1 MRWIFLFFISFSI
14 STSAQNDAL
23 AKEYLKTGEFEK
35 AIVIYNKLY
44 KKSPTSSYIIEQ
56 LVACH
61 QQLEQ
66 YKEAETIILARLERS
81 YYPPSFIDLGRN
93 YDLQKDTINANLNYK
108 KAIKSIETK
117 GNYVFTL
124 GKKFEGFSL
133 LEDAKTLYERA
144 MELYPAKDYNMQ
156 LARIYGEQGN
166 IEKMFASY
174 LDLALKKENYRDQI
188 KRYISDFITEN
199 NGDKNNILLRKT
211 LLKNLQTE
219 PNLFWSEMLSWL
231 FIQQKDYKKAFAQEK
246 AIYKRSINNPDA
258 ITNPLNRLVELG
270 LITKNQNA
278 TEIAIDIFT
287 FIKESV
293 QDPIIQL
300 TADKYILELR
310 TAIASK
316 KEYSEIKAAYETI
329 ILDQRFPNEI
339 SELKINYAHFLAF
352 YLDDTKSAISLL
364 KKTLKDPLSTI
375 NTAKVKMEL
384 GDILVFQEKFNEALI
399 YYTQIQRSLKNST
412 LSQTARFKVAKT
424 SYYKG
429 DFIWAESQLKILKTS
444 VSQLTANDA
453 LDLKLLISDNKQD
466 DSLQVALNK
475 YAKADL
481 LAFQNKP
488 EQAIVILEQIKIE
501 HKTKSIIPQTLLK
514 QAQLFEKTKQYKNAK
529 NNYKFLIDNFK
540 DSILIDNALYNL
552 ALIDLNF
559 LNLLEEAKKGFESI
573 IFEHSDSSFTPEA
586 RKQYRYLRGDNLE

>member
-1 MRWIFLFFISFSI
+1 MRWLLFLLLSFSI
-14 STSAQNDAL
+14 STLAQNDAL
-23 AKEYLKTGEFEK
+23 GKEYVKTGEFEK
-35 AIVIYNKLY
+35 AIIIYKKLY

-56 LVACH
+56 LVNCH
-61 QQLEQ
+61 QELKQ
-66 YKEAETIILARLERS
+66 YKEAETIILARLQRS

-93 YDLQKDTINANLNYK
+93 YDLQKDTINANLNYQ
-108 KAIKSIETK
+108 KAIKSIEKK
-117 GNYVFTL
+117 GAYAYTL
-124 GKKFEGFSL
+124 GNKFEKFSL
-133 LEDAKTLYERA
+133 LEEAKTLYERA

-174 LDLALKKENYRDQI
+174 LNLALERANYRDQI

-199 NGDKNNILLRKT
+199 NEDKNNVSLKKI
-211 LLKNLQTE
+211 LLKNLQTK
-219 PNLFWSEMLSWL
+219 PHLFWSEMLSWL

-258 ITNPLNRLVELG
+258 TTNPLNRLIELG
-270 LITKNQNA
+270 LITQNQNEP
-278 TEIAIDIFT
+278 EIAVTIFT
-287 FIKESV
+287 FIKENV

-300 TADKYILELR
+300 TADKYILELK
-310 TAIASK
+310 TSIASK
-316 KEYSEIKAAYETI
+316 KDYPKIKEDYEV
-329 ILDQRFPNEI
+329 ILLDNRFPNEM
-339 SELKINYAHFLAF
+339 SDLKINYAHFLAF
-352 YLDDTKSAISLL
+352 YLEDTKTATKLL
-364 KKTLKDPLSTI
+364 KKALKEPLSKEK
-375 NTAKVKMEL
+375 NAKVKMEL

-466 DSLQVALNK
+466 DSLQVALNQ

-488 EQAIVILEQIKIE
+488 EQAIAILEQIKIV

-514 QAQLFEKTKQYKNAK
+514 QAQLFEKTKKYQDAK

-540 DSILIDNALYNL
+540 NSILMDNALYNL
-552 ALIDLNF
+552 ALIDLKF
-559 LNLLEEAKKGFESI
+559 LNLPEEAKKGFETI
-573 IFEHSDSSFTPEA
+573 IFEHSYSSYTSEA
-586 RKQYRYLRGDNLE
+586 RKQYRFLRGDNVK